1 MAGTTFT
8 NKRLSYHVSNTTGT
22 ITLEG
27 DATIN
32 SQSLIDSFNGSVNS
46 TTGQYGNF
54 NGSYSESDGGQVNRS
69 YSKEIEVEAC
79 DLIDSVIEDI
89 KAEALK

>member
-54 NGSYSESDGGQVNRS
+54 SYSESDGGTSKQKLQRLKGNRS
-69 YSKEIEVEAC
+69 RG
-79 DLIDSVIEDI
+79 L
-89 KAEALK
+89 

>member
-8 NKRLSYHVSNTTGT
+8 NKRLSYHVSNTNGT

-46 TTGQYGNF
+46 ATGQYGNF
-54 NGSYSESDGGQVNRS
+54 SYSESDGGQVNRS
-69 YSKEIEVEAC
+69 YNGSKVEAC

>member
-54 NGSYSESDGGQVNRS
+54 SYSESDGGQVNRS
-69 YSKEIEVEAC
+69 YNGSKDIEVEAC
-79 DLIDSVIEDI
+79 GLIDSVIEGL